1 MEKGDI
7 YTLAGGFVI
16 VIIIA
21 IVAKPGGFFLLL
33 PSSVPVAS
41 GGIPTTQP
49 ALTTP
54 FPVTA
59 PNTTQVIST
68 PSLRPD
74 DPPYRIF
81 YASNPFAYPVVRLPD
96 NMETFG
102 ASDIPWRNQELVTFA
117 FIEESRGGLT
127 QKFSVPYDTWMM
139 NITVVAGQQPQYG
152 RFRMVLCDAKTGAI
166 FEGAEILN
174 YGTMYKKIRASGT
187 TMYLIISTASIDRF
201 RIDFETSRD
210 KYDAQRQKIA

>member
-7 YTLAGGFVI
+7 YTLIGGFVI

-21 IVAKPGGFFLLL
+21 IVAKPGGFSSLL
-33 PSSVPVAS
+33 PSPVPGAPVV
-41 GGIPTTQP
+41 IPATQP

-59 PNTTQVIST
+59 PDTTQVIST
-68 PSLRPD
+68 PLIRPD

-81 YASNPFAYPVVRLPD
+81 YTSTPFAYPVVRLPD

-102 ASDIPWRNQELVTFA
+102 ASDIPWRGENLVTFA

-127 QKFSVPYDTWMM
+127 QKFSVPYSTWMM
-139 NITVVAGQQPQYG
+139 NITVVADKQPQYG

-166 FEGAEILN
+166 FGGTEILN
-174 YGTMYKKIRASGT
+174 YGTMYKKIRVSDT
-187 TMYLIISTASIDRF
+187 EMYLIISTASIDRF
-201 RIDFETSRD
+201 RIEFETPRTI
-210 KYDAQRQKIA
+210 YDAERPK